1 MMMSTLGYFF
11 PTFLPGNTLPCV
23 IVASL
28 FMWALTFLVHL
39 ICLSLALRRIYR
51 REGMLHTHHHLTHAH
66 RD

>member
-28 FMWALTFLVHL
+28 FMWALTFLV
-39 ICLSLALRRIYR
+39 IPRR
-51 REGMLHTHHHLTHAH
+51 
-66 RD
+66 

>member
-28 FMWALTFLVHL
+28 FMWALTFLGHP
-39 ICLSLALRRIYR
+39 RR
-51 REGMLHTHHHLTHAH
+51 
-66 RD
+66 